1 MVQVTGDHL
10 ARDAGEL
17 DRVFLDQVEASH
29 LGKVLG
35 VDVSAEDFAQ
45 AVREHKPQV
54 LGMSAL
60 LTTTMLGMQD
70 VVDALKQQGL
80 RDKVKVIIG
89 GGPVSKMYAEQI
101 GADGYG
107 NAAAQAVKLV
117 RSLL

>member
-10 ARDAGEL
+10 ARDADEL

-60 LTTTMLGMQD
+60 LATTMLGMQD
-70 VVDALKQQGL
+70 
-80 RDKVKVIIG
+80 
-89 GGPVSKMYAEQI
+89 
-101 GADGYG
+101 
-107 NAAAQAVKLV
+107 AASLAV
-117 RSLL
+117 RSRLVAAGLSLSLIAASRYLVSTLLPG